1 MKISRVTDKERYL
14 SLLLLAD
21 EQRSMVDKYLNR
33 GTMYALNDRGVKGEI
48 VVCDQG
54 NGVLEIKNLAVLPRY
69 QNQGYGKKLIDFI
82 CNRYRNE
89 FSLLIVGTGDSP
101 QTVPFYE
108 KCGFMR
114 SHTIR
119 NFFTDNYDHK
129 IWENGVQLIDMI
141 YLKKE
146 L

>member
-1 MKISRVTDKERYL
+1 MKIPRVTDKERYL

-33 GTMYALNDRGVKGEI
+33 GTMYALNDHGVKGEI

-108 KCGFMR
+108 KCGFTR